1 MHWLSKQ
8 PAFGKSREFE
18 ITTRTVSK
26 NSMEKTAGDIEE
38 DEDEEGEQFEHG
50 MYCAPCQCSI
60 SGLWAYIH
68 FS

>member
-18 ITTRTVSK
+18 ITTRTVGR

-38 DEDEEGEQFEHG
+38 DEEDGEQFEHG
-50 MYCAPCQCSI
+50 TRHSYGGALAREF
-60 SGLWAYIH
+60 G
-68 FS
+68 